1 VGNYGIFANIA
12 VKKAIWF
19 CGGDEPV
26 CVADAIIRQNQETIG
41 IVYQGY
47 LVYRIRIGYSSV
59 SQSRKLNNSMN
70 CVIQFLRD
78 HLSHLYKIGFN
89 KY

>member
-1 VGNYGIFANIA
+1 MKIVGNYGVFANIA

-41 IVYQGY
+41 IVFWMHP
-47 LVYRIRIGYSSV
+47 
-59 SQSRKLNNSMN
+59 NSFD
-70 CVIQFLRD
+70 IF
-78 HLSHLYKIGFN
+78 
-89 KY
+89 